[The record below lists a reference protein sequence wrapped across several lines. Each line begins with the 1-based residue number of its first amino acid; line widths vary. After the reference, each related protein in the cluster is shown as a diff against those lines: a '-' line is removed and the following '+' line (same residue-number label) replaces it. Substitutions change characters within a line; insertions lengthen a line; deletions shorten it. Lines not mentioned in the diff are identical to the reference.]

1 MKEKLKKTI
10 KKINK
15 KHVLIIAGVFIIGTL
30 FGAILFPQRQIFYST
45 QGNYETNPDFEEL
58 YDTYNLLMNS
68 YYTDLDAD
76 TLIEGAI
83 DGMLNAIDDPYTTYM
98 DPVETEEFA
107 EVMNGD
113 YEGIGAYIS
122 IDNEGNPI
130 IAQPFEDSPAEAAGL
145 EPGDIILAVD
155 YESVEGMTTEA
166 IAGKIKGPEGTD
178 VTITILRDGE
188 SIDVIVTRGEIV
200 LQYVKTEIY
209 EMNDKKIGYLFLDT
223 FAATSYNQFVEK
235 LNELEEQD
243 IDSLIIDVRNNVG
256 GYLTVATDIISEFL
270 EKGDIVYQLEKQG
283 RITKIYDQTETKKDY
298 DVVVLINR
306 YSASASEI
314 LAGALKESYGAT
326 LIGEL
331 SYGKGTVQ
339 QTEQIESGAM
349 IKYTIEK
356 WLTPDGNWIHE
367 QGITP
372 DIELEQNE
380 EYYYEATY
388 ENDLYLQ
395 EAVKLLSE

>member
-1 MKEKLKKTI
+1 MKDKLKKTI
-10 KKINK
+10 KKINEK
-15 KHVLIIAGVFIIGTL
+15 NVLVVAGVFIIGTI
-30 FGAILFPQRQIFYST
+30 FGAFVFPQKQIFYST
-45 QGNYETNPDFEEL
+45 QASYETNPDFEEL

-68 YYTDLDAD
+68 YYTDLDSD

-98 DPVETEEFA
+98 DPIETEEFA

-130 IAQPFEDSPAEAAGL
+130 IAQPFEDSPAEKAGL
-145 EPGDIILAVD
+145 EPGDIILAVNG
-155 YESVEGMTTEA
+155 ESVEGLTTEA
-166 IAGKIKGPEGTD
+166 IAGKIKGPEGTE
-178 VTITILRDGE
+178 VTITILRDEE
-188 SIDVIVTRGEIV
+188 STDVVVTRGEII
-200 LQYVKTEIY
+200 LQYVTTEVY
-209 EMNDKKIGYLFLDT
+209 EVNGKKIGYIFLDT
-223 FAATSYNQFVEK
+223 FAATSYQQFQEH
-235 LNELEEQD
+235 LEELEAEG

-256 GYLTVATDIISEFL
+256 GYLSVATDIIGDFL
-270 EKGDIVYQLEKQG
+270 EKGDIIYQLEKQG
-283 RITKIYDQTETKKDY
+283 KTTLIKDTTEQQKEY
-298 DVVVLINR
+298 EVIVLINR

-326 LIGEL
+326 IIGEV

-356 WLTPDGNWIHE
+356 WLTPDGNWIHGV
-367 QGITP
+367 GITP
-372 DIELEQNE
+372 DVELVQNE
-380 EYYYEATY
+380 EYYLDQTY

-395 EAVKLLSE
+395 EAIKLLTE